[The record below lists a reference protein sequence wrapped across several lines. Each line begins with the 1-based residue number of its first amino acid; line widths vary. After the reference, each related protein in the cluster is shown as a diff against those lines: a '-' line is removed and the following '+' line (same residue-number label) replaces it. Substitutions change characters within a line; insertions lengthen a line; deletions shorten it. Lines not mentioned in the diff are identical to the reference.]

1 MHLIH
6 VQMCASPP
14 LGVPDGLADWL
25 LAASEPADALE
36 HVSVHA
42 LSGGALTL
50 GFFHVTARL
59 RDAERGA
66 LRLSRRAVDQGP
78 LRGYVLQSCGGVL
91 VPRYHDAFVGEAG
104 DGGPGVA

>member
-1 MHLIH
+1 
-6 VQMCASPP
+6 MCAPPP

-25 LAASEPADALE
+25 LAASEPVDALE

-59 RDAERGA
+59 RDAERCA
-66 LRLSRRAVDQGP
+66 LRLSSRAVDEGP
-78 LRGYVLQSCGGVL
+78 LRGYALQSCGGVL
-91 VPRYHDAFVGEAG
+91 VPRYHDALIGEAAG
-104 DGGPGVA
+104 DDPGVT